1 MASNVVKNRE
11 KSNLHCQNYQDS
23 IQSLPDNKLLAEIKR
38 LEDEIFKLGPAEV
51 IRYAKLKIEAVK
63 RELLN
68 DEDLKTINEDEYL
81 MKALTPDDIQ
91 SIEEERHNIR
101 AAIFKQQ
108 KVTVAK
114 KGTSLQVKINEKNK
128 TGTIIIPTSWQV
140 VIDNDLLVEQLDTTR
155 AIKNKE
161 RTIHEL
167 TTELLF
173 ATEDIAITG
182 HILSVI
188 SNTDTQMGR
197 KLRSLPDTNGGID
210 KYTKIAIQTL
220 AQNVKNNI
228 VTMDQAQNYLG
239 NKRRLMYEF
248 QRIYK
253 DIHED

>member
-1 MASNVVKNRE
+1 MASNTVKTNG
-11 KSNLHCQNYQDS
+11 KGNCHCHNYKNN
-23 IQSLPDNKLLAEIKR
+23 IQSLSDNQLLSEIKR
-38 LEDEIFKLGPAEV
+38 LEEEIFKLGPEEV

-63 RELLN
+63 RELLK
-68 DEDLKTINEDEYL
+68 DEDLKTLNEDQYL
-81 MKALTPDDIQ
+81 MKALTPEDIQ

-108 KVTVAK
+108 KDTVSK

-128 TGTIIIPTSWQV
+128 TGAIIIPTSWQV

-173 ATEDIAITG
+173 ATEDIAVTG

-188 SNTDTQMGR
+188 SKTDTQLGK

-210 KYTKIAIQTL
+210 KYTKVAIQTL

-228 VTMDQAQNYLG
+228 LTMEQAHQCLG
-239 NKRRLMYEF
+239 NKRRLVNEF

>member
-1 MASNVVKNRE
+1 MASNTVKNNE
-11 KSNLHCQNYQDS
+11 KSTYHCHDCQNS
-23 IQSLPDNKLLAEIKR
+23 IQSLPDSKLLAEIKR
-38 LEDEIFKLGPAEV
+38 LEEEIFKLSPAEV

-68 DEDLKTINEDEYL
+68 DEDLKTLNDDQYL

-101 AAIFKQQ
+101 SAIFKQQ
-108 KVTVAK
+108 KVTIAK

-128 TGTIIIPTSWQV
+128 TGAIIIPTSWQV
-140 VIDNDLLVEQLDTTR
+140 VVDNDLLVEQLDTTR
-155 AIKNKE
+155 AIRNKE

-173 ATEDIAITG
+173 ATEDIAVTG

-188 SNTDTQMGR
+188 SNTDTSLGR

-210 KYTKIAIQTL
+210 KYTKVAIQTL
-220 AQNVKNNI
+220 AQNVKNDI
-228 VTMDQAQNYLG
+228 FTMEQAFQCLG
-239 NKRRLMYEF
+239 NKRRLLYEF